1 MANMRRFPCPYLKA
15 EVELTPER
23 ERHIAERHPELS
35 EKINECL
42 AKTLADPDQVR
53 RSSRFANARL
63 ISRNFEDLWGQKQ
76 LVVVVV
82 SQLGPPRH
90 WIITSYLTRR
100 FSSGELEWTRN

>member
-1 MANMRRFPCPYLKA
+1 MADVRRFPCPYLKA
-15 EVELTPER
+15 DVELTPER

-35 EKINECL
+35 ETIIEFL
-42 AKTLADPDQVR
+42 AKIFADPDQVR

-63 ISRNFEDLWGQKQ
+63 FSRNFEEFWGQKQ
-76 LVVVVV
+76 LVAVVV